1 MYYGLYIS
9 AAGAYAQNQKVEMI
23 TNNLANVDTSGFKKE
38 LGVFEARESEAI
50 ERGYEQPGTRG
61 ANDVG
66 GGVQFTET
74 VTDFSLGTIRSTGSR
89 TDFALPATN
98 QFFEIERDGEV
109 LLTRSGN
116 FHFSVDGVLRTQDGD
131 AVLGS
136 GGAPVQ
142 IDPSLPWRTLPGG
155 LISQGGDSVPMSLK
169 QVENFRS
176 LEKVGLNAF
185 RPLGGELP
193 DVPLELRNV
202 QSGSLELSTVNPM
215 QEMVEMIASSRA
227 YETNIK
233 MIQHHDGMTGSLVSR
248 LLKA

>member
-38 LGVFEARESEAI
+38 LGIFEARQSEAI

-61 ANDVG
+61 VNDVG
-66 GGVQFTET
+66 GGVEFKET
-74 VTDFSLGTIRSTGSR
+74 VTDFSLGTLRATSSR
-89 TDFALPATN
+89 TDFALPATD
-98 QFFEIERDGEV
+98 QFFEIERDGEA

-131 AVLGS
+131 AVLAA
-136 GGAPVQ
+136 GGTPLTL
-142 IDPSLPWRTLPGG
+142 DPSLPWRVLPGG
-155 LISQGGDSVPMSLK
+155 LISQGGDTVPLSIK
-169 QVENFRS
+169 QVSNFRS

-185 RPLGGELP
+185 RANGELT
-193 DVPLELRNV
+193 DVPAELRDV
-202 QSGSLELSTVNPM
+202 RSGSLELSTVNPM

-227 YETNIK
+227 YENNIK